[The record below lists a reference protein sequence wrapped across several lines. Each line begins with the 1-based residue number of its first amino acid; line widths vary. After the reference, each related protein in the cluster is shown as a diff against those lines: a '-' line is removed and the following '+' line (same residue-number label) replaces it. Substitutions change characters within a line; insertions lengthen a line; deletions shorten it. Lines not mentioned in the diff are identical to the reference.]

1 MRQEGELEMAN
12 TSKAAVRGATPL
24 SAGEFTSIEAERA
37 QRKGRLAVAYRLFAR
52 LGYDHW
58 VAGHITVRDPEFP
71 DRFWVN
77 PFGRSWRLL
86 CASDLLLVD
95 LDGTIVQGHGE
106 LNAAAFAIHSE
117 IHRARPDVVAA
128 AHAHTIHGR
137 AWSATGRLLEP
148 LSQDACAFYEDHAVF
163 DDYTGVVYDA
173 DEGGHLARALGTRK
187 ALLLEHHGLLTVGET
202 VDEAAFWLHLL
213 ERCCEAQLLVSSLQ
227 PRGDGT
233 PAYRA
238 LEPAIAA
245 KTFEQ
250 VGAHVHGW
258 LGFQPFYEEIVQA
271 EPEVLD

>member
-1 MRQEGELEMAN
+1 MTEQSVIASASSVAFEPPRF
-12 TSKAAVRGATPL
+12 ATV
-24 SAGEFTSIEAERA
+24 EEERVH
-37 QRKGRLAVAYRLFAR
+37 RKGHLAVAYRLFAR

-77 PFGRSWRLL
+77 PFGRSWRHLR
-86 CASDLLLVD
+86 ASDLLLVD
-95 LDGTIVQGHGE
+95 LDGTLLAGDGV

-117 IHRARPDVVAA
+117 VHRARPDVVAA
-128 AHAHTIHGR
+128 AHAHTRYGR

-148 LSQDACAFYEDHAVF
+148 LSQDACAFYGDHAVF
-163 DDYTGVVYDA
+163 DDYTGVVYNTE
-173 DEGGHLARALGTRK
+173 EGSHLAAALGNRK

-213 ERCCEAQLLVSSLQ
+213 ERCCEAQLLVASLP
-227 PRGDGT
+227 PRDDGS

-238 LEPAIAA
+238 LDASIAA
-245 KTFEQ
+245 RTFEQ
-250 VGAHVHGW
+250 VGQHFHGW
-258 LGFQPFYEEIVQA
+258 MGFQPLYEEIVGA